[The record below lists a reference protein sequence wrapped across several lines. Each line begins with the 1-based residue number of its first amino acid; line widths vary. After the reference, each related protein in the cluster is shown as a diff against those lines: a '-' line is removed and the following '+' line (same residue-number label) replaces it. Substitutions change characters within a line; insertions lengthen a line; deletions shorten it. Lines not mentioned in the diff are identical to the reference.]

1 MTIEKLFST
10 IILVAFLVTIFLAM
24 GSYAA
29 YKWRE
34 SRRPKREEREESEGP
49 VYFERITLGAEEDDE
64 SRRRGNV
71 RWVVLVVL
79 TVVGLSLALAARG
92 ERTPNRVPR
101 VKRFAGATTVIP
113 MPSILPAA
121 KLPSP
126 VRVALV
132 RDPAAAS
139 YFAKGTAF
147 DSIINR
153 WTEVL
158 RATGADVR
166 TVTPAELASTDARVL
181 VIPSSQCLSVA
192 TREALERAAVRGQ
205 GIIATGAIGTKDA
218 RCRRIGYGLL
228 VALTGA
234 SRVDTLEK
242 RDIVYVTFPEG
253 SVLATGMP
261 AGSRLELDPAPFVAL
276 RRAGRD
282 AFFSSFSLRPAAA
295 RDTPLLDGAVV
306 RSRYGKA
313 RVAYWSFELTGV
325 KQLPWDRDLV
335 QRLVR
340 NAVAWTARL
349 PLADIDAW
357 PNGKVAA
364 AVLAQDVEDQF
375 TNARFALDSLRAA
388 GVRGTYFLTSDLARR
403 HEGLT
408 RAIAERDEIG
418 THSENH
424 RLLGGEP
431 PDVQR
436 RRLALTQVHLRDL
449 LGAAVAGLRPPEEQF
464 DTATLAAWL
473 EAGGTY
479 VFGANN
485 SRAAAPE
492 LLDVNGDTVI
502 LLGRANVDDFDA
514 ASLASRG
521 SLDEIVKEYLS
532 EYQKVRALGGL
543 YLLSYHSQLLAR
555 PELVPALARIARRI
569 HADTAVWLT
578 TATDVVDW
586 WRARAAVTV
595 RASRLDGRTLRVDV
609 RNAGADTVRGLIARV
624 ILGDGERASGAARV
638 LLAEPGVLRFIVPP
652 LPPGVERIFRFTL
665 SVRR

>member
-1 MTIEKLFST
+1 
-10 IILVAFLVTIFLAM
+10 
-24 GSYAA
+24 
-29 YKWRE
+29 
-34 SRRPKREEREESEGP
+34 
-49 VYFERITLGAEEDDE
+49 
-64 SRRRGNV
+64 
-71 RWVVLVVL
+71 
-79 TVVGLSLALAARG
+79 
-92 ERTPNRVPR
+92 
-101 VKRFAGATTVIP
+101 
-113 MPSILPAA
+113 
-121 KLPSP
+121 
-126 VRVALV
+126 
-132 RDPAAAS
+132 
-139 YFAKGTAF
+139 
-147 DSIINR
+147 
-153 WTEVL
+153 
-158 RATGADVR
+158 
-166 TVTPAELASTDARVL
+166 
-181 VIPSSQCLSVA
+181 
-192 TREALERAAVRGQ
+192 
-205 GIIATGAIGTKDA
+205 
-218 RCRRIGYGLL
+218 

-242 RDIVYVTFPEG
+242 REIVYVTFPEG
-253 SVLATGMP
+253 SALSTGMLP
-261 AGSRLELDPAPFVAL
+261 GSRLELDPAPFVAL

-282 AFFSSFSLRPAAA
+282 AFFSSFSLRPQVA

-313 RVAYWSFELTGV
+313 RVAYWSFELTAV

-349 PLADIDAW
+349 PLAEVEPW
-357 PNGKVAA
+357 PSGKIAA

-375 TNARFALDSLRAA
+375 PNARFALDSLRAA
-388 GVRGTYFLTSDLARR
+388 GVRGTYFLTSELARR
-403 HEGLT
+403 HEDLT
-408 RAIAERDEIG
+408 LAIAEQDEVG

-431 PDVQR
+431 ANVQR

-449 LGAAVAGLRPPEEQF
+449 LGAPVAGLRPPEEQF

-492 LLDVNGDTVI
+492 LLAVAGDTVI

-521 SLDEIVKEYLS
+521 SLDEIVKEYLA

-569 HADTAVWLT
+569 RADTAVWLT
-578 TATDVVDW
+578 TASDVVDW
-586 WRARAAVTV
+586 WRSRAAVTV
-595 RASRLDGRTLRVDV
+595 RATRLDASSLRVDV

-624 ILGDGERASGAARV
+624 TLGDGERASGAARV
-638 LLAEPGVLRFIVPP
+638 LRAEAGALRFVVPP
-652 LPPGVERIFRFTL
+652 LAPGAERVVRFTV
-665 SVRR
+665 SARR